1 MKPVYLLYLYLAA
14 INLALFCVMG
24 ADKRRARRH
33 RWRVRESTLF
43 ALCLLGGSPGGVL
56 GMLAFRHKT
65 RRWRFVLGFPA
76 ILLLHLALAGYALFW
91 A

>member
-1 MKPVYLLYLYLAA
+1 MKSVCLLFLYLAA
-14 INLALFCVMG
+14 INLALFCAMG

-43 ALCLLGGSPGGVL
+43 TLCLLGGSLGGVL

-65 RRWRFVLGFPA
+65 RHWRFVLGFPV
-76 ILLLHLALAGYALFW
+76 ILLLHLALAGYVLFFQ
-91 A
+91 

>member
-1 MKPVYLLYLYLAA
+1 MKPVCLLYLYLTV

-24 ADKRRARRH
+24 ADKRRARLR

-43 ALCLLGGSPGGVL
+43 ALCLLGGSLGGLL

-65 RRWRFVLGFPA
+65 RHWRFVLGFPA
-76 ILLLHLALAGYALFW
+76 ILLLHLALAGYVLFW

>member
-1 MKPVYLLYLYLAA
+1 MEPVYLLFLYLAV
-14 INLALFCVMG
+14 INLTLFCVMG

-43 ALCLLGGSPGGVL
+43 ALCLLGGSLGGVL
-56 GMLAFRHKT
+56 GMLVVRHKT
-65 RRWRFVLGFPA
+65 RPWRVVLGFPA
-76 ILLLHLALAGYALFW
+76 ILLLHRALAGYALFC

>member
-1 MKPVYLLYLYLAA
+1 MKPVYLLYLYLATV
-14 INLALFCVMG
+14 NLALFCVMG
-24 ADKRRARRH
+24 VDKRRARRH

-43 ALCLLGGSPGGVL
+43 TLCLLGGSLGGVL

-65 RRWRFVLGFPA
+65 RHWRFVLGFPA
-76 ILLLHLALAGYALFW
+76 ILLLHLVLAGYVLFL

>member
-1 MKPVYLLYLYLAA
+1 MEPVCFLYFYLAV
-14 INLALFCVMG
+14 INLALLCVMG

-43 ALCLLGGSPGGVL
+43 ALCLLGGSLGGAL

-65 RRWRFVLGFPA
+65 RHWHFVLGFPA
-76 ILLLHLALAGYALFW
+76 IMLLHLALAGYVLFW

>member
-1 MKPVYLLYLYLAA
+1 MEPFYLLRLYLAV

-24 ADKRRARRH
+24 ADKHRARRH

-43 ALCLLGGSPGGVL
+43 ALCLLGGSLGGVL
-56 GMLAFRHKT
+56 GMLVFRHKT
-65 RRWRFVLGFPA
+65 RHWRFVLGFPA
-76 ILLLHLALAGYALFW
+76 IMLLHLALAGYALFG